1 MQGHERAEET
11 ERRHRRRELGP
22 FLDRFS
28 LACVDMVLGRP
39 PRPVPHADGRDLEEG
54 EPESLVAGLTEL
66 PFPRHEASRWYAD
79 SEVLLRLDEGVWI
92 GVLGRTPEALDKFR
106 EEHPGF
112 WVERGDVSRP
122 YSVA

>member
-1 MQGHERAEET
+1 
-11 ERRHRRRELGP
+11 
-22 FLDRFS
+22 
-28 LACVDMVLGRP
+28 MVLWEAVEAG
-39 PRPVPHADGRDLEEG
+39 PHADGRDLEEG

-112 WVERGDVSRP
+112 WVEEEM
-122 YSVA
+122 